1 MSATQHVWS
10 EGPTC
15 SSAAMAARLSAS
27 NPTSDPDPESLS
39 SPEPPESALPALTP
53 LLRSSW
59 SLSGTGSV
67 SALVPADSVA
77 VWAFPPP
84 RRFRRPAD
92 ACMVNRLAGVLR
104 SRGGCA
110 HCAHLLLLF
119 AEDST
124 RKHRF
129 DAALGHPIIAIYAR
143 PLPPKTECDELTN
156 SAALVVAANR
166 RAESGCVNDF
176 VVVTLVA
183 RTSMRSCEV
192 GDAW

>member
-1 MSATQHVWS
+1 M
-10 EGPTC
+10 GI
-15 SSAAMAARLSAS
+15 SAATSFSKTCRCLHGQQVGRRATLARWMR
-27 NPTSDPDPESLS
+27 
-39 SPEPPESALPALTP
+39 AL
-53 LLRSSW
+53 
-59 SLSGTGSV
+59 
-67 SALVPADSVA
+67 
-77 VWAFPPP
+77 
-84 RRFRRPAD
+84 
-92 ACMVNRLAGVLR
+92 
-104 SRGGCA
+104 CA
-110 HCAHLLLLF
+110 LLF